1 MEMSEV
7 ITRLNEAASVL
18 RRLPEGSRYE
28 HPYLTS
34 WPNYQTDPSTAYG
47 YEDVKVKPPI
57 PIPAVIQRMEEVL
70 IWRQLAPV
78 GYRRLLWFRAEGW
91 PWRKLVRHFGC
102 GRTQVKMRW
111 RDGFVGLWE
120 KLWCYSTPF
129 VFLTD
134 TFTG

>member
-34 WPNYQTDPSTAYG
+34 WPYYKSDPNTAYG

-57 PIPAVIQRMEEVL
+57 TSPAAIQQMEEVL
-70 IWRQLAPV
+70 VWLQLVPV
-78 GYRRLLWFRAEGW
+78 EYRRLLWFRAEGW
-91 PWRKLVRHFGC
+91 SWRKLARHFGC
-102 GRTQVKMRW
+102 GRRQGKMR
-111 RDGFVGLWE
+111 
-120 KLWCYSTPF
+120 
-129 VFLTD
+129 
-134 TFTG
+134 